1 VFKHIIIDEYQDT
14 NSIQEKIFFQLANG
28 SQNICVVGDDDQ
40 SLYRFRGATVEN
52 LVQFEERCNMFLGK
66 KPKRIDLSINYRSRK
81 KIVDFYTDFIT
92 RTNWGK
98 ENKPG
103 EYYRIH
109 DKKIAAYSSDNN
121 PSIVASSHAKADI
134 IYHEV
139 AQFIKRLKKNKIITD
154 YNQVAFLFPAMKGW
168 GGMNSRVHGYIK
180 AFQEENIPYYAP
192 RAGRFLEVEE
202 AQIVFGLFQF
212 VFGKPLY
219 RDREDASRGYREY
232 QNWLTGCR
240 EKADNLRQDDSQLNN
255 YLKDR
260 EKEFQQEKSDFESLL
275 EQCKK
280 QNIELKESVA
290 PGLTAILSKSAGL
303 SLHGQKAL
311 RSHSVNQSIKKRF
324 VNSLFGSF
332 LYALFRLGES
342 EYEDTEDPF
351 PKGRVPF
358 LTIHQSKGLEF
369 PVVVLGSV
377 YREER
382 APSVIETSVRILLQ
396 KEGEPLNRISKYDA
410 MRLFYVGLS
419 RAKNLLILPR
429 YTHNKAASPEFKEI
443 FEEGKLSELRDLELS
458 SIPKAERKFEEL
470 GKSYNYTGDYLLYKK
485 CPRNYMIYRKYGFVP
500 SRGQTM
506 FFGRLIHETIE
517 DLHNIIMKQKEVNK

>member
-1 VFKHIIIDEYQDT
+1 VT
-14 NSIQEKIFFQLANG
+14 
-28 SQNICVVGDDDQ
+28 
-40 SLYRFRGATVEN
+40 T
-52 LVQFEERCNMFLGK
+52 
-66 KPKRIDLSINYRSRK
+66 
-81 KIVDFYTDFIT
+81 
-92 RTNWGK
+92 
-98 ENKPG
+98 
-103 EYYRIH
+103 
-109 DKKIAAYSSDNN
+109 
-121 PSIVASSHAKADI
+121 SHAKADI
-134 IYHEV
+134 VYHEV
-139 AQFIKRLKKNKIITD
+139 AQFIKQLKKNKIITD

-168 GGMNSRVHGYIK
+168 RGMNSRVHGYIK

-202 AQIVFGLFQF
+202 AQAVFGLFQF

-219 RDREDASRGYREY
+219 RDREDASRGYREF
-232 QNWLTGCR
+232 QNWLAGCR
-240 EKADNLRQDDSQLNN
+240 EKADELRKDDSQLNN

-260 EKEFQQEKSDFESLL
+260 EKEFQQAKSDYESLL

-280 QNIELKESVA
+280 QNIDLKDSVA

-311 RSHSVNQSIKKRF
+311 RSHSVNQSIKKHFDEGNAYSIKYLLNRVSALDWSILDLFYQLNGFDYFRTIYKLSETGEDEGPICNLGLITQYLARYMEEYSPILTGQSVIENRF
-324 VNSLFGSF
+324 VNNFFGSF

-358 LTIHQSKGLEF
+358 LTIHQSKGLEL

-382 APSVIETSVRILLQ
+382 DPSVMETSVRVLLK
-396 KEGEPLNRISKYDA
+396 KEGEPLNRISKYDS

-419 RAKNLLILPR
+419 RAQNLLILPR

-458 SIPKAERKFEEL
+458 SIPKAKRKFEEL

-517 DLHNIIMKQKEVNK
+517 DLHHIIMKQKKVNK